1 MRWTKQPFVTAAG
14 LALLASIA
22 VAAPA
27 LAQKTNGSAGTGGAA
42 GYSPPMDEPFGG
54 AAPMN
59 APPPLDDAMGAPPPE
74 PMNAPSTEAEQKE
87 QSTPDATDAAKDK

>member
-22 VAAPA
+22 VTAPA
-27 LAQKTNGSAGTGGAA
+27 LAQKANGSAGTGGAA

-74 PMNAPSTEAEQKE
+74 PMNAPSTEAEKKE
-87 QSTPDATDAAKDK
+87 ESAPAPTDAAKDK

>member
-1 MRWTKQPFVTAAG
+1 
-14 LALLASIA
+14 
-22 VAAPA
+22 
-27 LAQKTNGSAGTGGAA
+27 
-42 GYSPPMDEPFGG
+42 MDEPYGG